1 MANESLS
8 PGTRLGAYEILAP
21 LGAGGMGEV
30 YRARDTRLG
39 REVALKILHSRY
51 ASDAVRRERFLREA
65 RAVSSLNHPNIVAL
79 YDIGS
84 EAGTDFLVMELVRGR
99 TLDQLIGNRGLS
111 INETLKYAIPIAEA
125 MGRAHAAGVLHRDLK
140 PANIMVTE
148 DGVPKILDFG
158 LAQLS
163 EMQAVSDSD
172 RTTMAPHPAMAP
184 RPALSEEGM
193 IAGTASYMSPEQAE
207 GKKLDARSDIFS
219 FGAMLYEMIA
229 GRRAFHGDSTVSTLA
244 AVLNQEPEALSKL
257 TPQTPR
263 DLERIVERCMRK
275 DLNRRF
281 HSMHDVRVQLD
292 EVREESE
299 SGVLAAQSAAPAKRR
314 IWWYAAGAAVVVVA
328 IAAGIFFR
336 QRTAAVPPPSAPAP
350 LTAYPGDER
359 MPSLSPD
366 GSQVVFVWNGPTAGR
381 YHLFVKLI
389 GSPNHLQLTSGDSAE
404 TYPAWSPD
412 GRWIAFQRGGP
423 AGTRVLLISPI
434 GGPERRLADLACTG
448 SLSWSGDSQWLACGA
463 NQGENPGLV
472 LINVAG
478 GQIRHLSPPSKQ
490 GSLVSFPAFSPDGKS
505 LLFSEC
511 RSAYSCDLNLL
522 ELNADL
528 SARGPAR
535 RVSTEFVVAQGG
547 SAWTEDGR
555 DAIWSVS
562 RSTTSEGLALHRLPV
577 FASGPPQTLAF
588 ADRGREPAVARNG
601 HRLVYTRTGTNLHLW
616 RADGQTAERHPVA
629 STRDELNARFAPDGR
644 RIAFESDRS
653 GPEEIWAANTDGTQP
668 VQLTNIGRHS
678 GTPDWSPDGRWIA
691 FDSIGLDGLWQIWVI
706 DAGGGTPRQL
716 TTGPS
721 SNVRPRFS
729 HDGKWILYS
738 ASLARRSDVYRVPLG
753 GGAPVQVTHNGNSPT
768 SAQDSTD
775 GKTVYFPKAGALWQ
789 IPAGGGEERSVGIG
803 VLGWPYQVM
812 DDGIY
817 FIAYRDRTQAEIRFF
832 NFATR
837 AERVVQALGQVR
849 FSSGFA
855 VSPDRKT
862 FLYSLVEGAG
872 SDLMMVENFR

>member
-8 PGTRLGAYEILAP
+8 PGTHLGAYEILAP

-39 REVALKILHSRY
+39 REVAIKILHSRY

-163 EMQAVSDSD
+163 ETQAVSDSD

-359 MPSLSPD
+359 MPSLS
-366 GSQVVFVWNGPTAGR
+366 R
-381 YHLFVKLI
+381 M
-389 GSPNHLQLTSGDSAE
+389 
-404 TYPAWSPD
+404 
-412 GRWIAFQRGGP
+412 
-423 AGTRVLLISPI
+423 
-434 GGPERRLADLACTG
+434 
-448 SLSWSGDSQWLACGA
+448 
-463 NQGENPGLV
+463 
-472 LINVAG
+472 
-478 GQIRHLSPPSKQ
+478 
-490 GSLVSFPAFSPDGKS
+490 
-505 LLFSEC
+505 
-511 RSAYSCDLNLL
+511 
-522 ELNADL
+522 
-528 SARGPAR
+528 
-535 RVSTEFVVAQGG
+535 
-547 SAWTEDGR
+547 
-555 DAIWSVS
+555 
-562 RSTTSEGLALHRLPV
+562 
-577 FASGPPQTLAF
+577 
-588 ADRGREPAVARNG
+588 
-601 HRLVYTRTGTNLHLW
+601 
-616 RADGQTAERHPVA
+616 
-629 STRDELNARFAPDGR
+629 AP
-644 RIAFESDRS
+644 
-653 GPEEIWAANTDGTQP
+653 
-668 VQLTNIGRHS
+668 
-678 GTPDWSPDGRWIA
+678 
-691 FDSIGLDGLWQIWVI
+691 
-706 DAGGGTPRQL
+706 
-716 TTGPS
+716 
-721 SNVRPRFS
+721 
-729 HDGKWILYS
+729 KW
-738 ASLARRSDVYRVPLG
+738 
-753 GGAPVQVTHNGNSPT
+753 
-768 SAQDSTD
+768 
-775 GKTVYFPKAGALWQ
+775 
-789 IPAGGGEERSVGIG
+789 
-803 VLGWPYQVM
+803 
-812 DDGIY
+812 
-817 FIAYRDRTQAEIRFF
+817 
-832 NFATR
+832 
-837 AERVVQALGQVR
+837 
-849 FSSGFA
+849 FSSGMA
-855 VSPDRKT
+855 RRRDVTICLS
-862 FLYSLVEGAG
+862 
-872 SDLMMVENFR
+872 N

>member
-1 MANESLS
+1 MANESLT

-51 ASDAVRRERFLREA
+51 ASDATRRERFLREA
-65 RAVSSLNHPNIVAL
+65 RAVSSLNHPNIVSL

-84 EAGTDFLVMELVRGR
+84 DAGHDFLIMELVRGR

-111 INETLKYAIPIAEA
+111 INETLKYAIPIAEG
-125 MGRAHAAGVLHRDLK
+125 MGRAHSAGVLHRDLK

-163 EMQAVSDSD
+163 ETQAVSDSD
-172 RTTMAPHPAMAP
+172 RTTMAPH
-184 RPALSEEGM
+184 PALSEEGM

-275 DLNRRF
+275 DPNRRF
-281 HSMHDVRVQLD
+281 HSMQDVRVQLD

-299 SGVLAAQSAAPAKRR
+299 SGVLAAQAAAPPKRR
-314 IWWYAAGAAVVVVA
+314 IWLYGAGAAVAVLA
-328 IAAGIFFR
+328 IAAGVFFR
-336 QRTAAVPPPSAPAP
+336 QRSAAVPPPGAPVP

-359 MPSLSPD
+359 TPSLSPD
-366 GSQVVFVWNGPTAGR
+366 GSQVVFAWNGPTAGA
-381 YHLFVKLI
+381 YHLYVKLI

-404 TYPAWSPD
+404 AYPAWSPD

-423 AGTRVLLISPI
+423 AGPQVLLISPI
-434 GGPERRLADLACTG
+434 GGPERRLADVACTG
-448 SLSWSGDSQWLACGA
+448 SLSWSGDSQWLACGV
-463 NQGENPGLV
+463 NQGHDPGIV
-472 LINVAG
+472 LIGVAG
-478 GQIRHLSPPSKQ
+478 GQIRRLIPPSKQ
-490 GSLVSFPAFSPDGKS
+490 GRALSFPAFSPDGKS

-511 RSAYSCDLNLL
+511 RSAFGCNLNLL

-535 RVSTEFVVAQGG
+535 RVSTEFVVSQGG
-547 SAWTEDGR
+547 TAWTEDGR

-562 RSTTSEGLALHRLPV
+562 RTTSGESEGLTLHRLPV
-577 FASGPPQTLAF
+577 FTAGPPQTLAF
-588 ADRGREPAVARNG
+588 ADRGMDPAVARNG
-601 HRLVYTRTGTNLHLW
+601 HRLVYARAGSNVHLW

-629 STRDELNARFAPDGR
+629 STRDELNARFSPDGR

-653 GPEEIWAANTDGTQP
+653 GPEEIWAANADGAQP
-668 VQLTNIGRHS
+668 V
-678 GTPDWSPDGRWIA
+678 
-691 FDSIGLDGLWQIWVI
+691 
-706 DAGGGTPRQL
+706 
-716 TTGPS
+716 
-721 SNVRPRFS
+721 
-729 HDGKWILYS
+729 
-738 ASLARRSDVYRVPLG
+738 
-753 GGAPVQVTHNGNSPT
+753 
-768 SAQDSTD
+768 
-775 GKTVYFPKAGALWQ
+775 
-789 IPAGGGEERSVGIG
+789 
-803 VLGWPYQVM
+803 
-812 DDGIY
+812 
-817 FIAYRDRTQAEIRFF
+817 
-832 NFATR
+832 
-837 AERVVQALGQVR
+837 
-849 FSSGFA
+849 
-855 VSPDRKT
+855 
-862 FLYSLVEGAG
+862 
-872 SDLMMVENFR
+872 